1 MTTSP
6 HESEKLRLLAV
17 ELAQEAGDLIRE
29 RPDTLHVTSKSSPTD
44 AVTQM
49 DAASEEL
56 LRRRLSEVRPDDAI
70 LGEECPDTPGT
81 SGLTWV
87 LDPID
92 GTVNYLYDSLQ
103 YAVSVAVV
111 EGSNDPSSWAAVA
124 GAVCRPSTG
133 DTWSAAAGA
142 GAFRGERRCQVR
154 GTHDLG
160 TALVATG
167 FGYTVER
174 RTHQAHVV
182 SKVIPAVRDIRRGG
196 SAALDLCAVADGSLD
211 AYYEK
216 GLGPWDHAAGALIAT
231 EAGAIVTDGR
241 GGQPTSEL
249 IVAGGPAVH
258 DALARCVN
266 KAMHDAPGG

>member
-6 HESEKLRLLAV
+6 YEAESLRLVAMDLAR
-17 ELAQEAGDLIRE
+17 EAGALILQ
-29 RPDTLHVTSKSSPTD
+29 RPETLHVTSKSSPTD

-56 LRRRLSEVRPDDAI
+56 LRRRLAEVRPDDAI

-111 EGSNDPSSWAAVA
+111 AGSADPRTWSAVA
-124 GAVCRPSTG
+124 GAVCRPSTN
-133 DTWSAAAGA
+133 DIWSAAVGHGA
-142 GAFRGERRCQVR
+142 YRGDRVCQVR
-154 GTHDLG
+154 QTLDLA

-174 RTHQAHVV
+174 RAHQAHVV
-182 SKVIPAVRDIRRGG
+182 SRIIPTVRDIRRGG

-216 GLGPWDHAAGALIAT
+216 GLGPWDHAAGALIAK
-231 EAGAIVTDGR
+231 EAGASVTDGQ
-241 GGQPTSEL
+241 GGQPTSDL
-249 IVAGGPAVH
+249 IVAGGPTLH
-258 DALARCVN
+258 DELARRVRE
-266 KAMHDAPGG
+266 AMQDAPAG